1 MNHSLESKK
10 GQCRQKE
17 PVCLSILRKSDVFS
31 AHGVNGWRAWGET
44 DPSRYHRLPDGIR
57 IDGTG
62 ENIGKSHPLT
72 IITGDHSYEITV
84 HVTCREGCEAGIILQ
99 YNEEIYNAI
108 SLKDGRLRIYR
119 LGRMLAQKD
128 TGFTEC
134 WLRMKNDDQYI
145 SFSYSPDGI
154 SYKKMNYVINAVS
167 QNNNAYNGFLSLR
180 PGIFAA
186 GEGDAELK
194 QFTYT
199 GLA

>member
-1 MNHSLESKK
+1 M
-10 GQCRQKE
+10 
-17 PVCLSILRKSDVFS
+17 
-31 AHGVNGWRAWGET
+31 NGWRAWGET